1 MSPEG
6 TFVPGELSLAFRW
19 PSDLILNIVDMLN
32 NSIYNTLS
40 PLVIQAQPDLDKMQK
55 IKLFENLKSP
65 LKFKSYMI
73 G

>member
-6 TFVPGELSLAFRW
+6 TIVPGELSLAFRW

-32 NSIYNTLS
+32 NSIDNTLS